1 MGGTDRPRPVVAA
14 SAIAVTV
21 ARANGGT
28 AVVAATLIPSIS
40 GHRRLCA
47 AAIRCGYCTTVTA
60 TMMKSAANSANPAN
74 GTTMPH
80 RRRAVKNEMA
90 ITARAT
96 TGAP

>member
-47 AAIRCGYCTTVTA
+47 AAVGAVTA
-60 TMMKSAANSANPAN
+60 AL
-74 GTTMPH
+74 
-80 RRRAVKNEMA
+80 
-90 ITARAT
+90 
-96 TGAP
+96 